1 MLGIY
6 QSEVKMRSTAFSSR
20 MADEVAVIMEPF
32 YSDTDNTAFMEFEDK
47 TEEYREAY
55 EKPANKKSSVFLKK

>member
-32 YSDTDNTAFMEFEDK
+32 YSDTDNPAYLEFEDK
-47 TEEYREAY
+47 TEE
-55 EKPANKKSSVFLKK
+55 